1 MGLSS
6 INKTIGSYGNAA
18 VGKVVA
24 VPSSGSE
31 EFYLNDSVFVIGQ
44 GLWTDEAIVSASGA
58 VKVPALQPDEAALLP
73 SYISAWA
80 ILHNYVT
87 LKAGDTV
94 VQTTGNSA
102 IGKAITAIGK
112 ALNLK
117 VLSLSDS
124 ELNDPEISKKL
135 EGLGSISL
143 TVTGQSGKVI
153 SLLSKVTA
161 SNGVVVTY
169 NGVYESFVTTT
180 AVSVAISH
188 LIFRNVSIQGFELL
202 PWVQNSPSEYKAA
215 AHSVLSLLSEKK
227 IVLKPSLVYPQSDYL
242 SGIEAVFKT
251 GDTAVLKH

>member
-31 EFYLNDSVFVIGQ
+31 FHLNDSVLVIGQ
-44 GLWTDEAIVSASGA
+44 GLWTDEAIVSASSA
-58 VKVPALQPDEAALLP
+58 VKVPFLQPDEAALLP

-94 VQTTGNSA
+94 VQTTGDSA
-102 IGKAITAIGK
+102 VGKAITAIGK

-117 VLSLSDS
+117 VLALSDA
-124 ELNDPEISKKL
+124 ELKDPEIGRKL
-135 EGLGSISL
+135 EGLGSIPL
-143 TVTGQSGKVI
+143 TVTGQSGKLI
-153 SLLSKVTA
+153 SLLSKATA

-169 NGVYESFVTTT
+169 NGVYESFITTSP
-180 AVSVAISH
+180 VSVAISH

-202 PWVQNSPSEYKAA
+202 PWVQSCPNEYKAA
-215 AHSVLSLLSEKK
+215 AQSVFSLLSEKK
-227 IVLKPSLVYPQSDYL
+227 IVLKTAHVYPQSDYL
-242 SGIEAVFKT
+242 SGIEVVFKT
-251 GDTAVLKH
+251 GDIAVLKH

>member
-24 VPSSGSE
+24 VPSNGSQ
-31 EFYLNDSVFVIGQ
+31 EFYLNDSVLVIGQ

-58 VKVPALQPDEAALLP
+58 VKVHALQPDEAALLP

-87 LKAGDTV
+87 LKAGDTI

-102 IGKAITAIGK
+102 IGKAITAVGK

-124 ELNDPEISKKL
+124 ELNDPEISRKL

-202 PWVQNSPSEYKAA
+202 PWVQSSPSEYKAA